1 MQVEDPPKSLNQKE
15 KTQWSTSWVGSL
27 DFEMSIEPIVP
38 KTLFVIPNNKVM
50 SMEQI
55 FQDTNK
61 QMLET
66 TYTLRLGQLL
76 KITLDLKKYMW
87 QKLKP

>member
-50 SMEQI
+50 SME
-55 FQDTNK
+55 
-61 QMLET
+61 
-66 TYTLRLGQLL
+66 
-76 KITLDLKKYMW
+76 
-87 QKLKP
+87 